1 MKSLIIYVAVS
12 FVIGITSGFFAGRY
26 TQTVEHDINIAKLK
40 AEAAFEIEKKKD
52 SLDVARADLSRLHAI
67 ADSLRA
73 RREALRLR

>member
-1 MKSLIIYVAVS
+1 MKSIIIGFVVS
-12 FVIGITSGFFAGRY
+12 FFVGFGIGFFVGNH
-26 TQTVEHDINIAKLK
+26 TNKVEHDINIAKLK